1 MENIRHLEE
10 NIWQLDLKV
19 DNETEFVAPYLI
31 KAGNSFILVD
41 IGPKVGIPELER
53 QLQIMGVNQRNL
65 KFIFLTHIHLDHSG
79 GLGTLL
85 KNFPDTEVIVHRRA
99 VSYTHLTLPTIYSV

>member
-31 KAGNSFILVD
+31 KAGNSFY
-41 IGPKVGIPELER
+41 IGRYWTKSRHTRTRKTITNHGSKPE
-53 QLQIMGVNQRNL
+53 
-65 KFIFLTHIHLDHSG
+65 KS
-79 GLGTLL
+79 
-85 KNFPDTEVIVHRRA
+85 
-99 VSYTHLTLPTIYSV
+99 